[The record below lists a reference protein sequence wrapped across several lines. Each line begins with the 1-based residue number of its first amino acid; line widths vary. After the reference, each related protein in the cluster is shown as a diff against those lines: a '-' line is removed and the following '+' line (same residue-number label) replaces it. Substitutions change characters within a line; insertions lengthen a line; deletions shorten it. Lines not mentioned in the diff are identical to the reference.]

1 MKKIS
6 GFENNLRLGDLVELY
21 LCARAPLEC
30 VNANNKGRERR
41 ALDQPGSLIRGA
53 ATAGQRESA
62 GSACNTRYACLC
74 QRIEKLDQRQDIV
87 ARLHVASLMT
97 DCRPILPA
105 TTESEFSPFA
115 ASNEIVV
122 VTLHWPIRYRTKR
135 SEASLGSSRYRLRSL
150 LSFARSRE
158 HGENERSLSTCRGIS
173 DKPVETSKL
182 STAKICSAAYYG
194 KLIGK
199 LSELHHGVSGEVYAV
214 DGRTLFIKDFTY
226 DGEAPTAYFYV
237 GTSKSP
243 NGNGI
248 RLRDER
254 GSSSTL
260 KRYRRRDITLT
271 LPDGKTLSNVKWFAV
286 WCDEF
291 SVNFGDVRIPRNF
304 DYPKP
309 QKLAAL
315 NGVHGVSSEPIVVVD
330 AQTLLIPS
338 FSYDGEAPDAKF
350 WVGAGPAPSPQGI
363 RVPDENG
370 KEQPLRRYDRKAI
383 VLTLPGDLTIHQI
396 GHFGVW
402 CEAFTVDFGHVQI
415 PQNLNVPPS
424 LKMLGVSPQNVHRG
438 GQGQTLGLANLYELS
453 ASASSSSSPATVAPS
468 PSPSFANALL
478 TQRQYQQRP
487 TTYRP
492 IARREDQV
500 QVVQAIDYR
509 IPKSLQTQE
518 PLAQQP
524 RRLQTAGRSAA
535 TVQYGD
541 DVTSSEQQYRP
552 DEDQPSATEPA
563 ERSAKRGQATSR
575 ESETQPNSYARLR
588 FQGDRRS
595 KLNCEVLEDRL
606 AFEVRWAVAGDSIVA
621 QLVGKL
627 DDGQYMAF
635 GLSANPER
643 SSMVGGDVVVAWVD
657 KQTLQGY
664 AVDYFLDAKSQCSG
678 GRGSCPDT
686 RIQENTNS
694 IRLLNAALVD
704 GYSIVTYQ
712 RPLKTNDELDHQI
725 LTNGSQ
731 AIIWAIGPLNERQEV
746 SFHSDYLK
754 TDRLIDFGRPPVWNC
769 PVPDHEHSQIF
780 ADNGN
785 DNKATDDQVFH
796 HVWPQR
802 MQLAATTRRPQRL
815 ATPAPAPK
823 NDAWEIPP
831 IQCYEP
837 DDGVLYAQMGPT
849 GGKHGYPAI
858 TGHVGWGISWYING
872 LLIPEINVVRGKK
885 YRFVVEGGE
894 NPDTPARYHPFYITD
909 DPVGGYQHKTPEEKA
924 KVKIFAGAQRQRGVY
939 RPTGVGRLC
948 NWVPDQNQP
957 LADEFSSFGA
967 YQRTLTLEC
976 DHGMPGI
983 VEWTPDEN
991 TPDTVYYQ
999 CFTHRYL
1006 GWKINVHDSC
1016 DASEAAGSENYEV
1029 YADPKSQRPYASE
1042 DLEDS
1047 PSIRVSSK
1055 VTPTAEF
1062 LQQTQHPHQ
1071 HPHGEHGLRYS
1082 YHPATNPDKLS
1093 TSYTQLLTT
1102 ANNDDYDLRLKSSP
1116 TYEEPITSRPSYSTP
1131 GHDAAP
1137 HRHEVRVKEMY
1148 HVHLDEDLMQ
1158 QHRNHHH
1165 HHHHHHH
1172 HQLAPIYREQ
1182 STGVSRLTSSYPPG
1196 RQQIMEIQP
1205 EFLRQSSNQQLS
1217 NLVADNPRP
1226 LSHGMKYTYPPT
1238 ASPQILYARPVPQ
1251 HYASNHHHFYHLPTL
1266 PHHYHQP
1273 DQRSQLMIVKRPVL
1287 TRRPMLQTVHTMPQP
1302 TLPLPSRSVF
1312 MERKKAVYRPLSSS
1326 SVHGKRTAERH
1337 AQGND
1342 NHQVVK
1348 LKKLDSKQRAKLET
1362 KVSSLDVPN
1371 IFVTPLKP
1379 ARNTGFDPDSIVI
1392 ESGFKPIIRNMEKP
1406 TDVAQKRS
1414 SEKLEQEEDVRPSN
1428 HKPADIFEPVFI
1440 PSPPVP
1446 TVATMKKSTKKK
1458 STNSKTRPG
1467 DADDME
1473 MAADRMNTYYLPPSH
1488 LPSPSSEVLIT
1499 FDGKALKDSSLVRSI
1514 SEIEEHSKSKLS
1526 SDILSRT
1533 PQFGRFKGEL
1543 PPPIPG
1549 EVRSDRSQLEKRRL
1563 PPADLPEIR
1572 TKNTKLT
1579 LVERSKRSPHE
1590 GHAHVT
1596 DSRTNNTNETGHH
1609 ERHDHHHER
1618 HDRGKSLSMPVNAGQ
1633 TIVANLAYA
1642 LLAVVVCHV
1651 I

>member
-1 MKKIS
+1 MTTQS
-6 GFENNLRLGDLVELY
+6 PTSSTTRLSAIGLVAAIY
-21 LCARAPLEC
+21 LL
-30 VNANNKGRERR
+30 
-41 ALDQPGSLIRGA
+41 L
-53 ATAGQRESA
+53 ATQ
-62 GSACNTRYACLC
+62 
-74 QRIEKLDQRQDIV
+74 
-87 ARLHVASLMT
+87 
-97 DCRPILPA
+97 
-105 TTESEFSPFA
+105 
-115 ASNEIVV
+115 
-122 VTLHWPIRYRTKR
+122 
-135 SEASLGSSRYRLRSL
+135 
-150 LSFARSRE
+150 
-158 HGENERSLSTCRGIS
+158 
-173 DKPVETSKL
+173 
-182 STAKICSAAYYG
+182 ICSAAYYG

-260 KRYRRRDITLT
+260 KRYRRKDITLT

-350 WVGAGPAPSPQGI
+350 WVGAGPTPSPQGI

-424 LKMLGVSPQNVHRG
+424 LKMLGVSPQ
-438 GQGQTLGLANLYELS
+438 
-453 ASASSSSSPATVAPS
+453 
-468 PSPSFANALL
+468 
-478 TQRQYQQRP
+478 
-487 TTYRP
+487 
-492 IARREDQV
+492 
-500 QVVQAIDYR
+500 
-509 IPKSLQTQE
+509 
-518 PLAQQP
+518 
-524 RRLQTAGRSAA
+524 
-535 TVQYGD
+535 
-541 DVTSSEQQYRP
+541 
-552 DEDQPSATEPA
+552 
-563 ERSAKRGQATSR
+563 
-575 ESETQPNSYARLR
+575 
-588 FQGDRRS
+588 S

-627 DDGQYMAF
+627 EDGQYMAF

-643 SSMVGGDVVVAWVD
+643 SLMVGGDVVVAWVD

-664 AVDYFLDAKSQCSG
+664 AVDYYLDAKSQCSG

-785 DNKATDDQVFH
+785 DNKAADNQ
-796 HVWPQR
+796 
-802 MQLAATTRRPQRL
+802 QLVATTRRPQRL

-823 NDAWEIPP
+823 TDAWEIPP

-837 DDGVLYAQMGPT
+837 EDGVLYAQMGPT

-872 LLIPEINVVRGKK
+872 LLIPEINVVRGRK
-885 YRFVVEGGE
+885 YSFVVEGGE

-948 NWVPDQNQP
+948 NWVPDQDQP

-976 DHGMPGI
+976 DHGVPGV

-1016 DASEAAGSENYEV
+1016 DAGEAAGSENYEV
-1029 YADPKSQRPYASE
+1029 YAEPNGQRPASE
-1042 DLEDS
+1042 DLENS

-1055 VTPTAEF
+1055 
-1062 LQQTQHPHQ
+1062 
-1071 HPHGEHGLRYS
+1071 
-1082 YHPATNPDKLS
+1082 
-1093 TSYTQLLTT
+1093 
-1102 ANNDDYDLRLKSSP
+1102 
-1116 TYEEPITSRPSYSTP
+1116 
-1131 GHDAAP
+1131 
-1137 HRHEVRVKEMY
+1137 
-1148 HVHLDEDLMQ
+1148 
-1158 QHRNHHH
+1158 
-1165 HHHHHHH
+1165 
-1172 HQLAPIYREQ
+1172 
-1182 STGVSRLTSSYPPG
+1182 
-1196 RQQIMEIQP
+1196 
-1205 EFLRQSSNQQLS
+1205 
-1217 NLVADNPRP
+1217 
-1226 LSHGMKYTYPPT
+1226 
-1238 ASPQILYARPVPQ
+1238 
-1251 HYASNHHHFYHLPTL
+1251 
-1266 PHHYHQP
+1266 
-1273 DQRSQLMIVKRPVL
+1273 
-1287 TRRPMLQTVHTMPQP
+1287 
-1302 TLPLPSRSVF
+1302 
-1312 MERKKAVYRPLSSS
+1312 
-1326 SVHGKRTAERH
+1326 
-1337 AQGND
+1337 
-1342 NHQVVK
+1342 
-1348 LKKLDSKQRAKLET
+1348 
-1362 KVSSLDVPN
+1362 
-1371 IFVTPLKP
+1371 
-1379 ARNTGFDPDSIVI
+1379 
-1392 ESGFKPIIRNMEKP
+1392 II
-1406 TDVAQKRS
+1406 
-1414 SEKLEQEEDVRPSN
+1414 
-1428 HKPADIFEPVFI
+1428 
-1440 PSPPVP
+1440 
-1446 TVATMKKSTKKK
+1446 
-1458 STNSKTRPG
+1458 
-1467 DADDME
+1467 
-1473 MAADRMNTYYLPPSH
+1473 
-1488 LPSPSSEVLIT
+1488 
-1499 FDGKALKDSSLVRSI
+1499 
-1514 SEIEEHSKSKLS
+1514 
-1526 SDILSRT
+1526 
-1533 PQFGRFKGEL
+1533 
-1543 PPPIPG
+1543 
-1549 EVRSDRSQLEKRRL
+1549 
-1563 PPADLPEIR
+1563 
-1572 TKNTKLT
+1572 
-1579 LVERSKRSPHE
+1579 
-1590 GHAHVT
+1590 
-1596 DSRTNNTNETGHH
+1596 
-1609 ERHDHHHER
+1609 HDH
-1618 HDRGKSLSMPVNAGQ
+1618 
-1633 TIVANLAYA
+1633 
-1642 LLAVVVCHV
+1642 
-1651 I
+1651 

>member
-1 MKKIS
+1 MTDSKEQAEQK
-6 GFENNLRLGDLVELY
+6 GEEVKR
-21 LCARAPLEC
+21 ARTRWR
-30 VNANNKGRERR
+30 KRKRESEVRQGEPVIVVGSTK
-41 ALDQPGSLIRGA
+41 LPGSTTATFDGSNHEDAMTTQSPTSSTTRLSSIGLVA
-53 ATAGQRESA
+53 AI
-62 GSACNTRYACLC
+62 YL
-74 QRIEKLDQRQDIV
+74 L
-87 ARLHVASLMT
+87 L
-97 DCRPILPA
+97 A
-105 TTESEFSPFA
+105 TQ
-115 ASNEIVV
+115 
-122 VTLHWPIRYRTKR
+122 
-135 SEASLGSSRYRLRSL
+135 
-150 LSFARSRE
+150 
-158 HGENERSLSTCRGIS
+158 
-173 DKPVETSKL
+173 
-182 STAKICSAAYYG
+182 ICSAAYYG

-254 GSSSTL
+254 GSSNTL
-260 KRYRRRDITLT
+260 KRYRRKDITLT

-291 SVNFGDVRIPRNF
+291 SVNFGDVRIPRGF

-350 WVGAGPAPSPQGI
+350 WVGAGPSPSPQGI

-415 PQNLNVPPS
+415 PQGLNVPPS
-424 LKMLGVSPQNVHRG
+424 LKMLGVSPQ
-438 GQGQTLGLANLYELS
+438 
-453 ASASSSSSPATVAPS
+453 
-468 PSPSFANALL
+468 
-478 TQRQYQQRP
+478 
-487 TTYRP
+487 
-492 IARREDQV
+492 
-500 QVVQAIDYR
+500 
-509 IPKSLQTQE
+509 
-518 PLAQQP
+518 
-524 RRLQTAGRSAA
+524 
-535 TVQYGD
+535 
-541 DVTSSEQQYRP
+541 
-552 DEDQPSATEPA
+552 
-563 ERSAKRGQATSR
+563 
-575 ESETQPNSYARLR
+575 
-588 FQGDRRS
+588 S
-595 KLNCEVLEDRL
+595 KLNCEVLEDKL

-643 SSMVGGDVVVAWVD
+643 SLMVGGDVVVAWVD

-678 GRGSCPDT
+678 RRGSCPDT

-754 TDRLIDFGRPPVWNC
+754 TDRFIDFGRPPVWNC
-769 PVPDHEHSQIF
+769 PVPDHEHSQVF
-780 ADNGN
+780 ADSTDARDS
-785 DNKATDDQVFH
+785 DNQ
-796 HVWPQR
+796 
-802 MQLAATTRRPQRL
+802 QLVVTTRRPQRV
-815 ATPAPAPK
+815 ATPAPAAK
-823 NDAWEIPP
+823 DDAWEIPA

-837 DDGVLYAQMGPT
+837 EDGVLYAQMGPT

-885 YRFVVEGGE
+885 YTFVVEGGE
-894 NPDTPARYHPFYITD
+894 NADTPARYHPFYITD

-976 DHGMPGI
+976 DHGEPGF
-983 VEWTPDEN
+983 VEWVPDEN

-1016 DASEAAGSENYEV
+1016 DAGEAAGSENHEV
-1029 YADPKSQRPYASE
+1029 YVDPKNQRPSG
-1042 DLEDS
+1042 DLENS
-1047 PSIRVSSK
+1047 HSIRVLSK
-1055 VTPTAEF
+1055 
-1062 LQQTQHPHQ
+1062 
-1071 HPHGEHGLRYS
+1071 
-1082 YHPATNPDKLS
+1082 
-1093 TSYTQLLTT
+1093 
-1102 ANNDDYDLRLKSSP
+1102 
-1116 TYEEPITSRPSYSTP
+1116 
-1131 GHDAAP
+1131 
-1137 HRHEVRVKEMY
+1137 
-1148 HVHLDEDLMQ
+1148 
-1158 QHRNHHH
+1158 
-1165 HHHHHHH
+1165 
-1172 HQLAPIYREQ
+1172 
-1182 STGVSRLTSSYPPG
+1182 
-1196 RQQIMEIQP
+1196 
-1205 EFLRQSSNQQLS
+1205 
-1217 NLVADNPRP
+1217 
-1226 LSHGMKYTYPPT
+1226 
-1238 ASPQILYARPVPQ
+1238 
-1251 HYASNHHHFYHLPTL
+1251 
-1266 PHHYHQP
+1266 
-1273 DQRSQLMIVKRPVL
+1273 
-1287 TRRPMLQTVHTMPQP
+1287 TMPQP

-1312 MERKKAVYRPLSSS
+1312 MERKKAVYRPSSS
-1326 SVHGKRTAERH
+1326 TYGKRTAERQS
-1337 AQGND
+1337 QGND
-1342 NHQVVK
+1342 NTQIAK
-1348 LKKLDSKQRAKLET
+1348 LKKIDSKQHRTKLET
-1362 KVSSLDVPN
+1362 KVSSLDIPN
-1371 IFVTPLKP
+1371 IFVTPIKP
-1379 ARNTGFDPDSIVI
+1379 ARNTGFNPDSIVI
-1392 ESGFKPIIRNMEKP
+1392 ESGFKPIIRNIEKA
-1406 TDVAQKRS
+1406 TDVAQKRV
-1414 SEKLEQEEDVRPSN
+1414 SEKVEQEEDVRLRETLN
-1428 HKPADIFEPVFI
+1428 HKAVDNFEPVFI

-1446 TVATMKKSTKKK
+1446 TVATVKKSKKK
-1458 STNSKTRPG
+1458 STNAKPRPS
-1467 DADDME
+1467 DANDME
-1473 MAADRMNTYYLPPSH
+1473 MAADRMNAYYLPPLPGQFPNNPPPS
-1488 LPSPSSEVLIT
+1488 PSPSSEVLIT
-1499 FDGKALKDSSLVRSI
+1499 FDGKMLKDSSLVRSI
-1514 SEIEEHSKSKLS
+1514 SGIGEHSKSKLS
-1526 SDILSRT
+1526 SDVLSRT

-1549 EVRSDRSQLEKRRL
+1549 EVRSDQSQLEKHRL
-1563 PPADLPEIR
+1563 PAGLPEAR
-1572 TKNTKLT
+1572 TTKNTKLT

-1590 GHAHVT
+1590 GHVHVT
-1596 DSRTNNTNETGHH
+1596 DFQTNSSETSHREHH
-1609 ERHDHHHER
+1609 DLHDHRSH
-1618 HDRGKSLSMPVNAGQ
+1618 GNMMSKFVNAGQ
-1633 TIVANLAYA
+1633 MIIANLGYILLGVIAY
-1642 LLAVVVCHV
+1642 HV

>member
-1 MKKIS
+1 MTTQS
-6 GFENNLRLGDLVELY
+6 PTSSTTRLSAIGLVAAIY
-21 LCARAPLEC
+21 LL
-30 VNANNKGRERR
+30 
-41 ALDQPGSLIRGA
+41 L
-53 ATAGQRESA
+53 ATQ
-62 GSACNTRYACLC
+62 
-74 QRIEKLDQRQDIV
+74 
-87 ARLHVASLMT
+87 
-97 DCRPILPA
+97 
-105 TTESEFSPFA
+105 
-115 ASNEIVV
+115 
-122 VTLHWPIRYRTKR
+122 
-135 SEASLGSSRYRLRSL
+135 
-150 LSFARSRE
+150 
-158 HGENERSLSTCRGIS
+158 
-173 DKPVETSKL
+173 
-182 STAKICSAAYYG
+182 ICGSAAYYG

-260 KRYRRRDITLT
+260 KRYRRKDITLT

-350 WVGAGPAPSPQGI
+350 WVGAGPTPSPQGI

-415 PQNLNVPPS
+415 PQSLNVPPS

-438 GQGQTLGLANLYELS
+438 GQGQTLGLASLYELS
-453 ASASSSSSPATVAPS
+453 ASSSSATVAPS
-468 PSPSFANALL
+468 PSPSFANALH

-500 QVVQAIDYR
+500 QAVQAIDYR
-509 IPKSLQTQE
+509 IPKSTQTQE
-518 PLAQQP
+518 PLAQQL
-524 RRLQTAGRSAA
+524 RRLQTASYPTPAGRSAA
-535 TVQYGD
+535 IVQYGD
-541 DVTSSEQQYRP
+541 DVTNSDDTAYQH
-552 DEDQPSATEPA
+552 DDQPSVETAATQPA
-563 ERSAKRGQATSR
+563 ERSAKRGQATSG

-588 FQGDRRS
+588 FQSDRRS

-627 DDGQYMAF
+627 DDEQYMAF

-643 SSMVGGDVVVAWVD
+643 SLMVGGDVVVAWVD

-664 AVDYFLDAKSQCSG
+664 AVDYYLDAKSQCSG

-746 SFHSDYLK
+746 SFHSDYLR

-785 DNKATDDQVFH
+785 DNKAADNQ
-796 HVWPQR
+796 
-802 MQLAATTRRPQRL
+802 QLVATTRRPQRL

-837 DDGVLYAQMGPT
+837 EDGVLYAQMGPT

-948 NWVPDQNQP
+948 NWVPDQDQP

-976 DHGMPGI
+976 DHGVPGV

-1016 DASEAAGSENYEV
+1016 DAGEAAGSDNYEV
-1029 YADPKSQRPYASE
+1029 YAEPNDQRPASE
-1042 DLEDS
+1042 DLENS
-1047 PSIRVSSK
+1047 ASIRVSSK

-1062 LQQTQHPHQ
+1062 LQQTQHPH
-1071 HPHGEHGLRYS
+1071 GEHGLRYS
-1082 YHPATNPDKLS
+1082 YHPATNTDKLS
-1093 TSYTQLLTT
+1093 ASYTQLLTT
-1102 ANNDDYDLRLKSSP
+1102 ANNDDYVRLKSSP
-1116 TYEEPITSRPSYSTP
+1116 TYEQPLTSRPSYSSTP

-1137 HRHEVRVKEMY
+1137 HRHEVRVKETH
-1148 HVHLDEDLMQ
+1148 HVHLDEDLVQ
-1158 QHRNHHH
+1158 QHRNNHHH

-1182 STGVSRLTSSYPPG
+1182 SAGVSRLTSSYPPG
-1196 RQQIMEIQP
+1196 RQQFVEIQP
-1205 EFLRQSSNQQLS
+1205 DLLRQSSNQQLS

-1251 HYASNHHHFYHLPTL
+1251 HYASNYHHLYHLPL

-1273 DQRSQLMIVKRPVL
+1273 DQRTQLMIIKRPVL

-1302 TLPLPSRSVF
+1302 TIPLPSRSVF

-1326 SVHGKRTAERH
+1326 SVYGKRTAERH
-1337 AQGND
+1337 GQGNHD

-1362 KVSSLDVPN
+1362 KVSSLDMSN
-1371 IFVTPLKP
+1371 IFVTSLKP

-1392 ESGFKPIIRNMEKP
+1392 ESGFKPIIRNAETP

-1414 SEKLEQEEDVRPSN
+1414 SEKLGQQDDARLRETSN
-1428 HKPADIFEPVFI
+1428 RKPADNFEPVFI

-1446 TVATMKKSTKKK
+1446 TVATTKKSKKK
-1458 STNSKTRPG
+1458 STNGKTRPG

-1473 MAADRMNTYYLPPSH
+1473 MAADRVNAYYLPPLSSQFPNDSPPS
-1488 LPSPSSEVLIT
+1488 PSPSSEVLIT

-1514 SEIEEHSKSKLS
+1514 SGVEEHSRSKLS

-1563 PPADLPEIR
+1563 PPAADLPDIR
-1572 TKNTKLT
+1572 TRNTKLT
-1579 LVERSKRSPHE
+1579 LVERSKRSAHE
-1590 GHAHVT
+1590 RHVHVT
-1596 DSRTNNTNETGHH
+1596 DSRTSNTNDTSHQN
-1609 ERHDHHHER
+1609 ER
-1618 HDRGKSLSMPVNAGQ
+1618 HDRGKSMPMPVNAGQ
-1633 TIVANLAYA
+1633 TIVANLVYA
-1642 LLAVVVCHV
+1642 LLAVAVCHV